1 MANLKVASE
10 FCYLTGKET
19 VPGPAQ
25 EAGTASGVEEEVRAE
40 TGEKSSS
47 AKVPAQDQVHEKQHQ
62 EHQQQSRCRI
72 KTEEGAGAE
81 PQKQQYI

>member
-1 MANLKVASE
+1 MANLKVASV
-10 FCYLTGKET
+10 FCFLTGKET
-19 VPGPAQ
+19 GPGPTQ
-25 EAGTASGVEEEVRAE
+25 EAGTAAGVDEEVRAG

-47 AKVPAQDQVHEKQHQ
+47 AKVPAQDQGYEKQHQ

-81 PQKQQYI
+81 PQKHQYI